1 MLEQCKNITVLMQDA
16 IVGRAGENMTKL
28 SAIVD
33 HKIYLLCHCGHQ
45 ASVPVSDLL
54 ERLPDT
60 TTVHQVTRSAKC
72 KGCGHKGNIKAM
84 RIVFASTV

>member
-1 MLEQCKNITVLMQDA
+1 
-16 IVGRAGENMTKL
+16 MTKL
-28 SAIVD
+28 SAIVG

-45 ASVPVSDLL
+45 ASLPVSDLL

-84 RIVFASTV
+84 RIVFATPV